1 MRHHPLPIC
10 MTEILSQCCCIR
22 NMEEG
27 DVVICPHVVVHIHP
41 GAKVIRL
48 RIFQN
53 EERPVA
59 MVIVRDDYSVLI
71 LVTAKQPPVAHVPEP
86 LPRFQSV
93 SLLLL
98 VEMLRYT
105 PVNVS

>member
-1 MRHHPLPIC
+1 
-10 MTEILSQCCCIR
+10 
-22 NMEEG
+22 MEEG